1 MATQSFFFFGGAAC
15 QELRIHWLSVTAPLI
30 EWAGQLNFKFE
41 AKRLKSP
48 S

>member
-1 MATQSFFFFGGAAC
+1 MATQSFFCPPAWECEFIGSAN
-15 QELRIHWLSVTAPLI
+15 APLI

-41 AKRLKSP
+41 AIRLESP